1 MNTSVKRSAAMPFK
15 KFLLKTVNL
24 ATMLENIKPDSFRT
38 QKHAVRK
45 NEQTRMTFTL
55 KLDDI
60 DAEVIQKKIKNLN
73 LRICPPDGKVRISA
87 PLHVSQEKIS
97 KFALSKLEWIRKQ
110 RKLMQNRVRPVPER
124 FLENETHYFR
134 GKAYPLKIITNNN
147 SPFAELIDQ
156 QIILNLP
163 PDAGTEKR
171 GSVLNEWY
179 HGELMQRIPPLIN
192 KWEKILKVSV
202 ASFHI
207 RSMKTRWGSCT
218 PKTRRVRFN
227 LELAKR
233 SPECLEYIVVHE
245 LVHLLEASHNSR
257 FKALMDQCYPDWK
270 LWRKELQSLVIPS

>member
-1 MNTSVKRSAAMPFK
+1 MKFK
-15 KFLLKTVNL
+15 NFSLKQANL
-24 ATMLENIKPDSFRT
+24 ATLLESIKLDSFRT
-38 QKHAVRK
+38 EKRAVRK
-45 NEQTRMTFTL
+45 NTQKSMKFTL

-73 LRICPPDGKVRISA
+73 LRICPPDGKVKISA

-97 KFALSKLEWIRKQ
+97 KFALSKLTWIRKQ
-110 RKLMQNRVRPVPER
+110 RTRMHNQIRPLPDR
-124 FLENETHYFR
+124 FLENENHYFS
-134 GKAYPLKIITNNN
+134 GKAYPLKIIANYNFH
-147 SPFAELIDQ
+147 SADLIDQ

-171 GSVLNEWY
+171 RSVLNEWY
-179 HGELMQRIPPLIN
+179 HRELMWLIPPLIN
-192 KWEKILKVSV
+192 KWENILNVSV
-202 ASFHI
+202 ASFYI

-227 LELAKR
+227 LELAKK

-257 FKALMDQCYPDWK
+257 FKALMDQYYPDWR
-270 LWRKELQSLVIPS
+270 LCRKELHSLVIPS